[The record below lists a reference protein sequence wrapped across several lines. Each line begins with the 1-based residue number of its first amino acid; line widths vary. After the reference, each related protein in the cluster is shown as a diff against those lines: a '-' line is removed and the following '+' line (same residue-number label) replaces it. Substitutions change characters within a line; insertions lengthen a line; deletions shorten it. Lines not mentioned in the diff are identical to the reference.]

1 LVGAADCPADHGN
14 AGGVSDTFNDIVI
27 GTGIAAE
34 GPPLRREEGRCRH
47 FVLRRPI
54 ELRLYVLAV
63 NDSFGRVF
71 ECQRVRIVMHTAN
84 RNAITTN
91 IGLTARRETRSPE
104 EMLSLQEASRQGT

>member
-1 LVGAADCPADHGN
+1 M
-14 AGGVSDTFNDIVI
+14 SDTFNDIVI

-63 NDSFGRVF
+63 NDSFGRACLNANVF
-71 ECQRVRIVMHTAN
+71 VSLAN
-84 RNAITTN
+84 AHSKI
-91 IGLTARRETRSPE
+91 
-104 EMLSLQEASRQGT
+104 EMRLQEVDHSPPSICESMSKRTRPNAATCDPV